1 MPSLALSGIAWIL
14 IAETLFALMRVATRV
29 NAGAL
34 PWPAVA
40 AVRFIG
46 GGVVVALVATLW
58 RSSLRVNDRRATWLR
73 SVFGSGSALGV
84 FYSLGSRSIAVGDA
98 ATLSATAPLFV
109 ALLSAPMLGERVTR
123 RTALGVALGFVG
135 VVVLVGPSFRS
146 AAAPALAALA
156 GAFSYA
162 FALIFLRR
170 IGPNESGEAV
180 ALHVSLV
187 SGTLMLAL
195 AVLGVGHASS
205 TAAPAARPPALSLPA
220 LAGAATAGGLAQIA
234 ITRAY
239 AAERAARLGAVSYAG
254 VALTYAMELALL
266 RRLPSAPQL
275 AGAALIV
282 TAGVMVAAERGA
294 AAVPAEAGE

>member
-1 MPSLALSGIAWIL
+1 MPLRAASGLTWIL
-14 IAETLFALMRVATRV
+14 LAESLFALMRVTTRV

-34 PWPAVA
+34 SWPAVA
-40 AVRFIG
+40 TVRFLG
-46 GGVVVALVATLW
+46 GGLMVALVATLW
-58 RSSLRVNDRRATWLR
+58 RSTLRVNDRRATWLR
-73 SVFGSGSALGV
+73 SAFGVGSALGV
-84 FYSLGSRSIAVGDA
+84 FYSLGSREIAVGDA

-109 ALLSAPMLGERVTR
+109 ALLSAPMLGERVSR
-123 RTALGVALGFVG
+123 RTAAGIALGFAG
-135 VVVLVGPSFRS
+135 VVVLVGPSFHS

-156 GAFSYA
+156 GAFSYG

-187 SGTLMLAL
+187 SGTVMLAL
-195 AVLGVGHASS
+195 AMLGVGSDRVA
-205 TAAPAARPPALSLPA
+205 AAPAPLSLLA
-220 LAGAATAGGLAQIA
+220 LGGAAAAGGLGQIA
-234 ITRAY
+234 LTRAY

-266 RRLPSAPQL
+266 RRFPTPAQL

-282 TAGVMVAAERGA
+282 GAGLVVAADRGTA
-294 AAVPAEAGE
+294 ARAVPPEADE

>member
-14 IAETLFALMRVATRV
+14 VAESLFALMRVATRV

-40 AVRFIG
+40 AVRFLG
-46 GGVVVALVATLW
+46 GAAVVALVATLW
-58 RSSLRVNDRRATWLR
+58 RSSLRVHDRRATWLR
-73 SVFGSGSALGV
+73 SVFGTGSALGV
-84 FYSLGSRSIAVGDA
+84 FFSLGSRELAVGDA

-109 ALLSAPMLGERVTR
+109 ALLSAPMLGERVSR
-123 RTALGVALGFVG
+123 RTALGVALGFAG

-156 GAFSYA
+156 GAFSYG

-187 SGTLMLAL
+187 SGTAMLAL
-195 AVLGVGHASS
+195 ALLGVGRG
-205 TAAPAARPPALSLPA
+205 TAAAARPARAPRRAARGRASRCRSRARRAARPPRP
-220 LAGAATAGGLAQIA
+220 
-234 ITRAY
+234 TR
-239 AAERAARLGAVSYAG
+239 
-254 VALTYAMELALL
+254 
-266 RRLPSAPQL
+266 
-275 AGAALIV
+275 
-282 TAGVMVAAERGA
+282 
-294 AAVPAEAGE
+294 

>member
-1 MPSLALSGIAWIL
+1 VPALSGLAWIL
-14 IAETLFALMRVATRV
+14 VAEALFALMRVTTRV
-29 NAGAL
+29 NAGVL

-40 AVRFIG
+40 AVRFLG
-46 GGVVVALVATLW
+46 GAFVVGLVASLF
-58 RSSLRVNDRRATWLR
+58 RSPLRVNDRRATWLR
-73 SVFGSGSALGV
+73 SVFGTGSALGV
-84 FYSLGSRSIAVGDA
+84 FYSLGSRRIAVGDA

-109 ALLSAPMLGERVTR
+109 ALLSAPLLGERVSR
-123 RTALGVALGFVG
+123 RTALGVALGFAG

-170 IGPNESGEAV
+170 IGPGESGEAV

-187 SGTLMLAL
+187 SGTAMVALAL
-195 AVLGVGHASS
+195 LGGGRGGE
-205 TAAPAARPPALSLPA
+205 APAGAALSWAA
-220 LAGAATAGGLAQIA
+220 LAGAAAAGGLAQIA

-239 AAERAARLGAVSYAG
+239 ASERAARLGAVSYAG

-266 RRLPSAPQL
+266 RRLPSAAQL

-282 TAGVMVAAERGA
+282 GAGLLVAADRGA
-294 AAVPAEAGE
+294 AARAVPPEADE